1 MTESDHTVKADTGAD
16 ALFTE
21 VYDRLK
27 AMAGRQRAHAGAGTL
42 STTEIVHEL
51 YLRMGSDGEK
61 RFAEPAQF
69 FAYAAR
75 AARHLLVDSARRR
88 MQLRAGGNLHRITLN
103 DQDVES
109 LAADPKQ
116 AIELD
121 AALRQL
127 EADDPRSAQIIELH
141 YFAGLPIPRIAVL
154 LGLAERTVDRSLH
167 YARSFLSVHLEN

>member
-1 MTESDHTVKADTGAD
+1 MTESDHTAQTELGAD

-61 RFAEPAQF
+61 RFAQPGHF
-69 FAYAAR
+69 FAYGAR
-75 AARHLLVDSARRR
+75 AARHLLVDNARRR
-88 MQLRAGGNLHRITLN
+88 MQLRAGGDQHRI
-103 DQDVES
+103 S
-109 LAADPKQ
+109 LSDLEIGSLPGDPKQ

-121 AALRQL
+121 AALRGL
-127 EADDPRSAQIIELH
+127 EGDDPRSAQIIELH
-141 YFAGLPIPRIAVL
+141 YFAGLPIPKIAEL
-154 LGLAERTVDRSLH
+154 LDLAERTADRSLH
-167 YARSFLSVHLEN
+167 HPR